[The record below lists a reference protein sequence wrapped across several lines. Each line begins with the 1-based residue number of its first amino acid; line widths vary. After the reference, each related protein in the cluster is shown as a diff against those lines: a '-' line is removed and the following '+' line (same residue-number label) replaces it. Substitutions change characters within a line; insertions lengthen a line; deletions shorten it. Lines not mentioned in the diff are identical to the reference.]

1 MAAKKK
7 IKKKEAKGSKPKLKE
22 MSQTHGMD
30 IEKADSSSKE
40 PFEPSTLEQVW
51 GDDGL
56 FKYKTLD
63 VNEYK
68 KELGHMSKTDLRNHA
83 VTVGLLP
90 IDDAGMLEER
100 LIREFTVHA
109 NSYRK
114 PKSTDE
120 NPKSISVEAQ
130 KILGEGR

>member
-7 IKKKEAKGSKPKLKE
+7 TTKKKAKASKPKLKE

-30 IEKADSSSKE
+30 VEKTTDTKDES
-40 PFEPSTLEQVW
+40 FEPSTLEQVW

-56 FKYKTLD
+56 FKYKTLN

-90 IDDAGMLEER
+90 IDDAVMLEER

-120 NPKSISVEAQ
+120 NPENISVEAQ